1 MIRERRKRHP
11 LREFRD
17 SLSNAAQKL
26 IGVENGFFGFAQ
38 TPERS
43 GGVQSNDRGGSG
55 CVRLERIT

>member
-26 IGVENGFFGFAQ
+26 IGVENGFFGSASL
-38 TPERS
+38 RS
-43 GGVQSNDRGGSG
+43 DTGAKRRRAEQ
-55 CVRLERIT
+55 